1 MARISTTKTIAKSK
15 GKVNPRYDMQYFD
28 YLNIKNAND
37 ERLFDCMC
45 DSFLFGYAQGLKVA
59 KVETKKSL
67 R

>member
-1 MARISTTKTIAKSK
+1 MARINTMKTIAKSK
-15 GKVNPRYDMQYFD
+15 GTVNPRYDMQYFD
-28 YLNIKNAND
+28 YLNIKNANG

-59 KVETKKSL
+59 KAEMKRSL